1 MFAPNRRRNVHV
13 LVSGMAAG
21 CLGGCLA
28 LALSSGP
35 GTEGFVKLLMSCC
48 ELALAAEKSCER
60 LIAERRKL
68 EELAA
73 IPKES
78 HTGTASAGGGL
89 PNRQETQSAPL
100 EIAYS
105 KEQPKNAKPKVW
117 DQVMVLAQ
125 QGMNCAEIAQALD
138 VGQGE
143 VNLVLNLHRQ
153 LNNTNEAD
161 NVSCR

>member
-1 MFAPNRRRNVHV
+1 MYTFLLLLAA
-13 LVSGMAAG
+13 LAAG

-28 LALSSGP
+28 LALARDR
-35 GTEGFVKLLMSCC
+35 ELERLRQAVNELLL

-89 PNRQETQSAPL
+89 PNRQEPQSAPL

-105 KEQPKNAKPKVW
+105 KAQPKNAKPKVW

-125 QGMNCAEIAQALD
+125 QGKNCAEIAQALD